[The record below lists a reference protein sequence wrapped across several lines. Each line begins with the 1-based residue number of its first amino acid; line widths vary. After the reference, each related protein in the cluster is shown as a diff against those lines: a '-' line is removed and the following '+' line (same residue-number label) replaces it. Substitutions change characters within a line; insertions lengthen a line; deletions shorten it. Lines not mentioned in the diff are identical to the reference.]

1 MVFFKVLYERSS
13 IIASFVV
20 HPKHGIRLL
29 SAKVNVPDSWMLPN
43 NLKQNG
49 FYSFDK
55 KRIPRLKIFGNEG
68 DFKRISDPEMLGFNG
83 KYPATKFICK
93 TS

>member
-1 MVFFKVLYERSS
+1 
-13 IIASFVV
+13 
-20 HPKHGIRLL
+20 
-29 SAKVNVPDSWMLPN
+29 MLPN

-55 KRIPRLKIFGNEG
+55 KFGNEG

>member
-1 MVFFKVLYERSS
+1 
-13 IIASFVV
+13 
-20 HPKHGIRLL
+20 
-29 SAKVNVPDSWMLPN
+29 MLPN

-68 DFKRISDPEMLGFNG
+68 DFKRISDPEMLGCIQLQSSSVKHRKNSSEKHSMVKPILINFVNFSTIFCPRLSEE
-83 KYPATKFICK
+83 KHYYL
-93 TS
+93 